1 MRIYHSVF
9 ALLCMVVPFLFS
21 CSSDAPDLEL
31 QLKQE
36 SINEGESHVSAPQM
50 VEFEGEQ
57 TLKFKNVMS
66 LQHYLQHVPE
76 TDNFV
81 QKHSF
86 FSAYRA
92 VDRSISDGIM
102 RDSVLFLGG
111 DDFQTIKIKSQLY
124 ALYRVSTVD
133 GAYDPYPI
141 CRARSLSESMIAN
154 KSGHYLIGDSIC
166 TLGLYDNY
174 DEAIGASGTYNEVSS
189 HSIYSHGFRA
199 NNAFGKT
206 SNRKCRGVIGMDA
219 NSKRLYI
226 KVTAQKQVGFIV
238 RWWIRYATTYM
249 GRLIISQ
256 IGQPIVI
263 EPSGGFEYI
272 RQLLRGG
279 TVTENCVGK
288 KFLPSSGRRIIE
300 FAIERETGDDTFTLG
315 KFMPVDDPMD
325 PLYGQPC
332 SIKGQIEFWS
342 RGVPYGDRGSDEIDL
357 NLAIS

>member
-1 MRIYHSVF
+1 M
-9 ALLCMVVPFLFS
+9 
-21 CSSDAPDLEL
+21 
-31 QLKQE
+31 
-36 SINEGESHVSAPQM
+36 SAPQM

-76 TDNFV
+76 TDSFV

-86 FSAYRA
+86 FSSYRA
-92 VDRSISDGIM
+92 VERSISDGIM
-102 RDSVLFLGG
+102 RDSVLFLEG
-111 DDFQTIKIKSQLY
+111 DEYQTIKIKSQLY

-133 GAYDPYPI
+133 GAYDPYPV

-166 TLGLYDNY
+166 TLGLSDNY
-174 DEAIGASGTYNEVSS
+174 DEAIGASGSYKEVSS
-189 HSIYSHGFRA
+189 NSVYSHGFRT
-199 NNAFGKT
+199 NNAFGDT
-206 SNRKCRGVIGMDA
+206 SDRKCRGVIGVDA
-219 NSKRLYI
+219 NSRRLYI
-226 KVTAQKQVGFIV
+226 KVTAQKKVGFII

-249 GRLIISQ
+249 GRLTISQ
-256 IGQPIVI
+256 IGQPILI

-272 RQLLRGG
+272 RQLVRGG
-279 TVTENCVGK
+279 TVTEDCVGK
-288 KFLPSSGRRIIE
+288 KLLPGSGRRIIE

-315 KFMPVDDPMD
+315 KFMPVDDRTD

-357 NLAIS
+357 SIAIS